1 MTKRIALFLFLAVS
15 AILTVSAFAQN
26 LTVVKGLCKDET
38 GKPYVGYTVEINNLD
53 TGFKTSLKTNNR
65 GEYYSMGVAAGNYK
79 ITLLGPDGKVIYFL
93 NGVPLQLGK
102 DNEYDVDMAKER
114 AAQAKAS
121 GVTEEQR
128 KEYEKAKKENEKI
141 KGVNGLLAQA
151 RQQKKEGNFDGA
163 VATMEQAIAQD
174 TTHDVVYAQLA
185 TAYFDNKKYSE
196 AEAAYAKA
204 IEIAPAT
211 SKSLGIYHS
220 GLALTL
226 AREGKADPGLAECA
240 KTAQIDPAQA
250 GECYYNMGAILTNQG
265 KADDANASFDKA
277 IAADPARAEA
287 YYQKG
292 VNLLSKATISKD
304 GKMVPVPGTVEAL
317 NKYLE
322 LSPDGRNAQ
331 AAKDLLASL
340 GTSVQTTFGT
350 QKKSGKK

>member
-1 MTKRIALFLFLAVS
+1 MTKRIALFFFLAVS
-15 AILTVSAFAQN
+15 AILTVSAVAQN
-26 LTVVKGLCKDET
+26 LTVIKGTCKDET
-38 GKPYVGYTVEINNLD
+38 GKPYVGYTVELNSLD
-53 TGFKTSLKTNNR
+53 TGFKTNLKTNNR
-65 GEYYSMGVAAGNYK
+65 GEYYSMGVAAGSYK

-102 DNEYDVDMAKER
+102 ENEYDVDMAKER

-141 KGVNGLLAQA
+141 KGINGPLAQA
-151 RQQKKEGNFDGA
+151 RQQKKENNFDGA
-163 VATMEQAIAQD
+163 VATMEQAVAQD
-174 TTHDVVYAQLA
+174 TTHDIVYGTLA
-185 TAYFDNKKYSE
+185 EMYLADKKYPEAETAYN
-196 AEAAYAKA
+196 KA

-211 SKSLGIYHS
+211 SKSLASYHS
-220 GLALTL
+220 GAALAL
-226 AREGKADPGLAECA
+226 ARQGKADPGMAECA
-240 KTAQIDPAQA
+240 KTAQIDPLQA
-250 GECYYNMGAILTNQG
+250 GECYYNMGATLTNQG
-265 KADDANASFDKA
+265 KADDANTAFDKA

-292 VNLLSKATISKD
+292 VNLLSKATVSKD
-304 GKMVPVPGTVEAL
+304 GKMVPVPGTTEAL

-340 GTSVQTTFGT
+340 GASVQTTFGT

>member
-1 MTKRIALFLFLAVS
+1 
-15 AILTVSAFAQN
+15 
-26 LTVVKGLCKDET
+26 
-38 GKPYVGYTVEINNLD
+38 
-53 TGFKTSLKTNNR
+53 
-65 GEYYSMGVAAGNYK
+65 
-79 ITLLGPDGKVIYFL
+79 
-93 NGVPLQLGK
+93 
-102 DNEYDVDMAKER
+102 
-114 AAQAKAS
+114 
-121 GVTEEQR
+121 
-128 KEYEKAKKENEKI
+128 
-141 KGVNGLLAQA
+141 
-151 RQQKKEGNFDGA
+151 
-163 VATMEQAIAQD
+163 MEQAIAQD

-185 TAYFDNKKYSE
+185 TAYFDNKKYPE

-340 GTSVQTTFGT
+340 GTSVQTTFGS